1 MLFKKKKEVPANP
14 YYNKDTAA
22 QQQEPPKPAV
32 QQEISVNTQ
41 IPLVPIPSSI
51 GQISGDF
58 NPIRL
63 EGISTIDAL
72 RLEAG
77 SKSFA
82 FVKLSDFKDIL
93 DDIKSLE
100 KRIEQSRE
108 DLESFSTALKR
119 QEEYI
124 KRYNEMNS
132 DLKKM
137 IDRISASLSDIQE

>member
-1 MLFKKKKEVPANP
+1 MLFKKKNEKPANP
-14 YYNKDTAA
+14 YYNSEPPA
-22 QQQEPPKPAV
+22 QQEPPKSVA
-32 QQEISVNTQ
+32 QQEVLVNTQ
-41 IPLVPIPSSI
+41 IPLVPIPPSV

-58 NPIRL
+58 NPIKL
-63 EGISTIDAL
+63 GGISTIDAL

-93 DDIKSLE
+93 DDIKALE
-100 KRIEQSRE
+100 KRIERSRE
-108 DLESFSTALKR
+108 DLEAFSTALKR

-137 IDRISASLSDIQE
+137 IDRISSSLSDIQE